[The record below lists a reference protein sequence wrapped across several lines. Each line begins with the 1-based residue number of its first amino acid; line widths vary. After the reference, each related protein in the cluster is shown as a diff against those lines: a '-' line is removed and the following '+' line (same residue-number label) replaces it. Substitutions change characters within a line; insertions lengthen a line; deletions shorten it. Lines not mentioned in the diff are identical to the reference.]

1 MSKKIINVQTIFMI
15 LFNAEDKF
23 MMPLMIRGIII
34 YIVVIASVR
43 LMGKR
48 QIGELQ
54 PAELVITILLSEV
67 ASLPLQ
73 DSETPLIQS
82 LVGIFLLVSLEV
94 IFSVVAMKSRPFRTL
109 LQGHS
114 VMVIK
119 KGEIVQENMKLIRYS
134 VDDIIEALRLK
145 DVFDISEV
153 DYAYIE
159 TNGSIS
165 VLLKKEHQPVTIS
178 DTDLKY
184 KNNCLPCLV
193 ISDGKVVKNEF
204 NICNLNENKLKK
216 ILDKNNLKIKDILIM
231 TYTADNEAN
240 IVVRKDDL

>member
-1 MSKKIINVQTIFMI
+1 
-15 LFNAEDKF
+15 

-34 YIVVIASVR
+34 YLIIIAGVR

-67 ASLPLQ
+67 AALPLQ
-73 DSETPLIQS
+73 DSETPMLQS
-82 LVGIFLLVSLEV
+82 LVGIFLLIALEV
-94 IFSVVAMKSRPFRTL
+94 IFSVISMKSRGFRTL

-165 VLLKKEHQPVTIS
+165 VLLKKENQTVTNS
-178 DTDLKY
+178 DAGIKVE
-184 KNNCLPCLV
+184 NNKLSCLV
-193 ISDGKVVKNEF
+193 ISDGKFVKNEF
-204 NICNLNENKLKK
+204 EICNLTENELKK
-216 ILDKNNLKIKDILIM
+216 ILSKNKLAASDVLLM
-231 TYTADNEAN
+231 THSEDGRSN
-240 IVVRKDDL
+240 IVVRKENL